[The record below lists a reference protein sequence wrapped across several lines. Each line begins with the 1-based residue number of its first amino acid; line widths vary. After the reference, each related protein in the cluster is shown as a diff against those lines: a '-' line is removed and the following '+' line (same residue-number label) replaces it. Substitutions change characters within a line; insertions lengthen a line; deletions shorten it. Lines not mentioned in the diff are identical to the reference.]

1 MYEVGLSALV
11 LKICSDYSQ
20 SLGLNFP
27 PNVQQ
32 EINAIAQWV
41 DTYKFN

>member
-1 MYEVGLSALV
+1 MYDVGLSALV

-32 EINAIAQWV
+32 EVQRI
-41 DTYKFN
+41 

>member
-32 EINAIAQWV
+32 
-41 DTYKFN
+41 